1 MEYQGVIEFLNDRL
15 QLNIGVPRPRCFM
28 RKWRDL
34 AERVD
39 HLRKDVNIAL
49 VGKYTKLEDSYASV
63 TKALQ
68 HAAIGAGYRLNLTV
82 KCCNYYDYV
91 SCTLDYIYLSTG
103 LSLQF
108 IEAANL
114 EQTTLSEN
122 PVLYHEAWQQ
132 LCKSK

>member
-1 MEYQGVIEFLNDRL
+1 MDQQGVIEFLNERL
-15 QLNIGVPRPRCFM
+15 QLNIGAPRPRCFM

-68 HAAIGAGYRLNLTV
+68 HAAIEAGYRLNLTV
-82 KCCNYYDYV
+82 EFCNYFRHIIV
-91 SCTLDYIYLSTG
+91 QVTIIYIFSNHI
-103 LSLQF
+103 F
-108 IEAANL
+108 I
-114 EQTTLSEN
+114 
-122 PVLYHEAWQQ
+122 
-132 LCKSK
+132 

>member
-15 QLNIGVPRPRCFM
+15 QLNIGVPRPRYFM

-49 VGKYTKLEDSYASV
+49 VGKYTKLADSYASV

-68 HAAIGAGYRLNLTV
+68 HAAIEAGYKLNLTV
-82 KCCNYYDYV
+82 ECRNY
-91 SCTLDYIYLSTG
+91 
-103 LSLQF
+103 
-108 IEAANL
+108 
-114 EQTTLSEN
+114 
-122 PVLYHEAWQQ
+122 
-132 LCKSK
+132 

>member
-1 MEYQGVIEFLNDRL
+1 MYICLYLIQVITIHDLTSIYRVPLLMEYQGVIEFLNDRL

-91 SCTLDYIYLSTG
+91 ARLIIYI
-103 LSLQF
+103 
-108 IEAANL
+108 
-114 EQTTLSEN
+114 
-122 PVLYHEAWQQ
+122 
-132 LCKSK
+132 

>member
-15 QLNIGVPRPRCFM
+15 QLNIGVLRPRYFM

-39 HLRKDVNIAL
+39 RLRKDVNIAL

-68 HAAIGAGYRLNLTV
+68 HAAIEAGYKLNLTV
-82 KCCNYYDYV
+82 ECRNC
-91 SCTLDYIYLSTG
+91 
-103 LSLQF
+103 
-108 IEAANL
+108 
-114 EQTTLSEN
+114 
-122 PVLYHEAWQQ
+122 
-132 LCKSK
+132 